1 MRRREP
7 DGSFNSNS
15 EVGIRER
22 ARLTGHFPALEM
34 SAELSRL
41 LGAPWTK
48 NVEDQTDAFFCALI
62 GHWHW
67 LHRGRRTQ
75 LLSDATTG
83 FILVPRP

>member
-1 MRRREP
+1 MLL
-7 DGSFNSNS
+7 DGGLELECAAGRS
-15 EVGIRER
+15 
-22 ARLTGHFPALEM
+22 PALRRPRGQLEV

-62 GHWHW
+62 GYWHW

-75 LLSDATTG
+75 LLGDATTG